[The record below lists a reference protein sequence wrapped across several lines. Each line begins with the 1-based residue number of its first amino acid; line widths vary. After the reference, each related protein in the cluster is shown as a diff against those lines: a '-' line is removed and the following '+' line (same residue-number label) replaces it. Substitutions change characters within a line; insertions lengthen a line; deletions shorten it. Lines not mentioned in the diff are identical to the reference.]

1 MGNRHIKET
10 IDKHQELHKNIKNNE
25 LSKNLIIFNIP
36 ITFDYYR
43 QTKSY
48 FDQISRASEDELANT
63 TYNELYLSSLGIK
76 ITNSDV
82 ELISLEN
89 LTGWASNDNIEIL
102 QTYDENKN
110 EIIMYKHFDWVNSD
124 VDEDQVP
131 QIISTHVNKIVEL
144 QNQIKELESKI
155 RDEKNKI
162 LNLEYVKTTLSKP
175 VKKTK
180 EYIETLK
187 HLMDKIYNR

>member
-1 MGNRHIKET
+1 MGNTYIKET
-10 IDKHQELHKNIKNNE
+10 IDKHQELDKQIKNNE
-25 LSKNLIIFNIP
+25 LRQNLIIFNIP
-36 ITFDYYR
+36 ITFEHYR
-43 QTKSY
+43 QSKSY
-48 FDQISRASEDELANT
+48 YDQISMASEEELANT

-82 ELISLEN
+82 ILIDKEN
-89 LTGWASNDNIEIL
+89 LCGWTSNYKDNIRIL

-110 EIIMYKHFDWVNSD
+110 EIRMYKHFDWDNT
-124 VDEDQVP
+124 DEKPIP

-144 QNQIKELESKI
+144 QNQIKELESQI
-155 RDEKNKI
+155 RVEKNKI
-162 LNLEYVKTTLSKP
+162 LNLEYVKSKLSQP

-187 HLMDKIYNR
+187 HLMDKVYN